1 MIEGSDRLEPTA
13 FEMTNTDDKA
23 ALSQALKELIIV
35 ECDKDVSAD
44 SVTNDEPL
52 FGGSL
57 DLDSLDA
64 LQLCMAVKRI
74 YGVRI
79 QGTTAARKALKSID
93 TLAETILKKS

>member
-1 MIEGSDRLEPTA
+1 MA
-13 FEMTNTDDKA
+13 NAHDKA

-57 DLDSLDA
+57 NLDSLDA
-64 LQLCMAVKRI
+64 LQLCMAVKRV

-79 QGTTAARKALKSID
+79 QGSTAARKALKSID
-93 TLAETILKKS
+93 TLAETILKKSKPLLC

>member
-1 MIEGSDRLEPTA
+1 MA
-13 FEMTNTDDKA
+13 NTHDKA

-44 SVTNDEPL
+44 SVTNEEPL

-57 DLDSLDA
+57 NLDSLDA
-64 LQLCMAVKRI
+64 LQLCMAVKRV

-79 QGTTAARKALKSID
+79 QGNTAARKALKSID
-93 TLAETILKKS
+93 TLAETILKKSKPSLC

>member
-1 MIEGSDRLEPTA
+1 MA
-13 FEMTNTDDKA
+13 NTHDKA

-35 ECDKDVSAD
+35 ECDKKVSAD
-44 SVTNDEPL
+44 SVTNEEPL

-64 LQLCMAVKRI
+64 LQLCVAVKRV

-79 QGTTAARKALKSID
+79 QGSTAARKALKSID

>member
-1 MIEGSDRLEPTA
+1 MA
-13 FEMTNTDDKA
+13 NTHDKA

-35 ECDKDVSAD
+35 ECDKEVSAD

-64 LQLCMAVKRI
+64 LQLCMAVKRV

-79 QGTTAARKALKSID
+79 QGSTAARKALKSID
-93 TLAETILKKS
+93 TLAETILKKSKPSPC